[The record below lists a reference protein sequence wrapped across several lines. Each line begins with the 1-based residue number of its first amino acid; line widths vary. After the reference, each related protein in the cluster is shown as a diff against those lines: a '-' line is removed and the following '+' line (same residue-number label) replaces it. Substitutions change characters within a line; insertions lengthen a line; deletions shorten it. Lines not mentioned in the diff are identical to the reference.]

1 MGISGM
7 YDPFLVVLSYIV
19 AVFASYTALDLA
31 GRITFSQGRA
41 RLIWLLGGAF
51 AFGIGIWSMHFTG
64 MLAFSLTM
72 PISYDP
78 LIVFISLLV
87 AILASAGALFA
98 MSRST
103 VGPRQLLIGGSLIG
117 LGIVSMHY
125 IGMEAMQMSAAI
137 VYNPWLVALSILIA
151 IGASA
156 AALWLAFQFRTDRQK
171 TGRWILLQIASAM
184 LMGLAISGMHYVG
197 MSAASFVAM
206 PMHVDATGMIATL
219 PLAITIVGATCV
231 ILGFTL
237 LSALF
242 DRRFAAQSLIL
253 AENAQRYQ
261 SLFQHHSDAVL
272 QYDLQGKLHE
282 ANQAAMRIFG
292 RELSDLHDAGL
303 KPLLDQTDAVLV
315 DSYMEAAQQGKAQ
328 TYELAFAGQNGCT
341 KRVNMRNVPIVTDQG
356 IVGVYMIA
364 TDITERAHALEALR
378 ANEVELRSLV
388 ERQQA
393 LLSTIQELSTPV
405 LPVHD
410 KVLLLPLI
418 GHLDSNRSQ
427 QLIEVLLSSVE
438 QHRATAVIIDITGVP
453 IIDTAVA
460 HHLIQATTAARL
472 LGAETILVG
481 IAPEVAQTIVQLG
494 VDLSAFTTRSDLQ
507 SGIEYAITR
516 QSKRPTAAKSVM
528 R

>member
-1 MGISGM
+1 
-7 YDPFLVVLSYIV
+7 
-19 AVFASYTALDLA
+19 
-31 GRITFSQGRA
+31 
-41 RLIWLLGGAF
+41 
-51 AFGIGIWSMHFTG
+51 
-64 MLAFSLTM
+64 M
-72 PISYDP
+72 PVSYDP
-78 LIVFISLLV
+78 LIVFVSLVV
-87 AILASAGALFA
+87 AIVASAGALFA

-103 VGPRQLLIGGSLIG
+103 VGPRQLLISAPLIG

-125 IGMEAMQMSAAI
+125 IGMEAMEMPATI
-137 VYNPWLVALSILIA
+137 VYNPFLVLLSVLIA

-156 AALWLAFQFRTDRQK
+156 VALWLAFQFRADRPT
-171 TGRWILLQIASAM
+171 TGRWIQLKFASAM
-184 LMGLAISGMHYVG
+184 VMGLAISGMHYVG
-197 MSAASFVAM
+197 MSAASFEAM
-206 PMHVDATGMIATL
+206 PMPTHNTGMIATL
-219 PLAITIVGATCV
+219 PLAITIVGATCI

-242 DRRFAAQSLIL
+242 DRRFAAQSLAL

-272 QYDLQGKLHE
+272 QYDLQGSLHD
-282 ANQAAMRIFG
+282 ANQAAVRIFG
-292 RELSDLHDAGL
+292 RELSELRDAGL
-303 KPLLDQTDAVLV
+303 KPILTSSDAVLI
-315 DSYMEAAQQGKAQ
+315 DSHMHAAQQGEAQ
-328 TYELAFAGQNGCT
+328 TYELAFAGENGCA
-341 KRVNMRNVPIVTDQG
+341 KLVNMRNVPIVTDQG

-364 TDITERAHALEALR
+364 TDITERAHAVEALR
-378 ANEVELRSLV
+378 SNEGELRALV

-393 LLSTIQELSTPV
+393 LLNTIQELSTPV

-438 QHRATAVIIDITGVP
+438 RHRATSVIIDITGVP

-460 HHLIQATTAARL
+460 HHLIQATNAARL

-494 VDLSAFTTRSDLQ
+494 VDLGAFITRSNLQ
-507 SGIEYAITR
+507 SGIEYAIAR
-516 QSKRPTAAKSVM
+516 QSRRLVATKSAM